1 MNIYQ
6 PQSGDIYE
14 PVDRAQ
20 KFREQQNAF
29 ARQQAVR
36 NALAQS
42 IDPRTGRTNWQQAY
56 AMGGADVA
64 PDIQGLQQAD
74 MLAQAKLAH
83 ERGLGQKAGIDAE
96 TAYWTQQ
103 RDVASRIGDQASWS
117 SWRSTLPA
125 EFQQFVP
132 EQYSP
137 ENQRMTLATA
147 DKALELHFQQVDT
160 GAGGYTLSIPKMGGT
175 ATKVPGSEFT
185 KTLSPAESERLDI
198 DRKREQRLAAGV
210 DPASFPNVYQAVSEG
225 RIPISRVNS
234 RTAAIFEGVLA
245 KNPDADLTGMNE
257 EQVRN
262 LAGARTGGV
271 TQQNLEM
278 AGTEARNM
286 IAVARNAAKA
296 ANLSDLKAVNQ
307 FTRWL
312 GGQTGNPK
320 YAALNTAINSLLNSY
335 ARAVNPRGVPTVSD
349 KQHAREILD
358 SAMAAGNLEAA
369 FSMMETEIAAAHAAA
384 GVGPG
389 GKKPPAVAPAA
400 APSGKTVVRTG
411 TVNNRKVVQ
420 YSDGSIEYAD

>member
-1 MNIYQ
+1 MPIDPRIAMSFQ
-6 PQSGDIYE
+6 TPQIASPME
-14 PVDRAQ
+14 LAQ
-20 KFREQQNAF
+20 NAYALKGAMQQNAL
-29 ARQQAVR
+29 AEAKMAELQRQQQSQ
-36 NALAQS
+36 NALRALFAGGKMPEATS
-42 IDPRTGRTNWQQAY
+42 IYAIDP
-56 AMGGADVA
+56 AMG
-64 PDIQGLQQAD
+64 
-74 MLAQAKLAH
+74 
-83 ERGLGQKAGIDAE
+83 
-96 TAYWTQQ
+96 
-103 RDVASRIGDQASWS
+103 
-117 SWRSTLPA
+117 A
-125 EFQQFVP
+125 EF
-132 EQYSP
+132 EQRRAEIDRARAAAGASEAERAGHNYKTQSAAFSDLLNMLTASTDEP
-137 ENQRMTLATA
+137 SYQYNLNLARSRGFDVSSA
-147 DKALELHFQQVDT
+147 PPAYDAAWVNNAKQAVLSVKERADIEDKA
-160 GAGGYTLSIPKMGGT
+160 AGRNI
-175 ATKVPGSEFT
+175 ER
-185 KTLSPAESERLDI
+185 ERLDI

-296 ANLSDLKAVNQ
+296 ANLSNLKAVNQ

-320 YAALNTAINSLLNSY
+320 YAALNTAINSLVNSY
-335 ARAVNPRGVPTVSD
+335 ARAINPRGVPTVSD

-400 APSGKTVVRTG
+400 APSGRTVVRTG